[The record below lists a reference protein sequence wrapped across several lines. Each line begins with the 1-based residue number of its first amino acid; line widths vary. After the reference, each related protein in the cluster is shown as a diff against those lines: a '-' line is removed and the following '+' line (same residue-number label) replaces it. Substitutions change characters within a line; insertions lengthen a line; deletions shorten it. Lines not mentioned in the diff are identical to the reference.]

1 MKLDHFLTSYT
12 KTNSKWIEDLNV
24 RPQTIKILEENIG
37 SKISDIAHSHIL
49 SAVSPRQG
57 KQKKKNKQMRLHQTK
72 KFLHSKGNHQ
82 QNKKTT
88 HRIGEIFADT
98 SDKGLL
104 SKIYK
109 VLTKFN
115 IKKPNYP
122 IKKWA
127 KELNR
132 HFSKGDIQ
140 MGSGHMKRCS
150 VSLIIREMQIKTK

>member
-1 MKLDHFLTSYT
+1 M
-12 KTNSKWIEDLNV
+12 
-24 RPQTIKILEENIG
+24 
-37 SKISDIAHSHIL
+37 SH
-49 SAVSPRQG
+49 G
-57 KQKKKNKQMRLHQTK
+57 KGNKRKNKQIKLHQTK

-122 IKKWA
+122 IKKWV
-127 KELNR
+127 KDLNK
-132 HFSKGDIQ
+132 HFSKENIT
-140 MGSGHMKRCS
+140 MTNRHMKR
-150 VSLIIREMQIKTK
+150 